1 MHVDA
6 RLMPALALLQIRE
19 DLVDLHVNQ
28 ERAVHFFILCPQ
40 PLAFVLQLRL
50 QGRLVGDVIVEVEQC
65 ETHDDIAVEAVGCQ
79 VFLLKQNGKWKCV
92 K

>member
-1 MHVDA
+1 
-6 RLMPALALLQIRE
+6 
-19 DLVDLHVNQ
+19 
-28 ERAVHFFILCPQ
+28 
-40 PLAFVLQLRL
+40 VLQLRL